1 MKLLTLTLMTAIS
14 SLHASNLYDHKLK
27 TIDGEETSLSEHKG
41 KVILM
46 VNVAS
51 RCGFTRQYKGLEEL
65 YQKYKEKGLVIC
77 GFPCNQ
83 FGGQE
88 PGSES
93 DIKEFC
99 STKFGVSFPMYSKI
113 DVNGPTRH
121 PLYEEIIGDNG
132 PLKGKIKW
140 NFGKILIGKDGKP
153 IDRFG
158 SMTSPTSGK
167 LIKAIEKSLEG

>member
-1 MKLLTLTLMTAIS
+1 MKSLIFLLNLAILMTS
-14 SLHASNLYDHKLK
+14 SAKSIYEHDLK
-27 TIDGEETSLSEHKG
+27 SIDGESTTLAEHKG

-65 YQKYKEKGLVIC
+65 YDKYKDKGLVVC

-93 DIKEFC
+93 EIKEFC
-99 STKFGVSFPMYSKI
+99 STKFGVTFPMYSKI
-113 DVNGPTRH
+113 DVNGANRH
-121 PLYEEIIGDNG
+121 PIYEDIIGEKFTF
-132 PLKGKIKW
+132 PLFQVIKGNIST
-140 NFGKILIGKDGKP
+140 F
-153 IDRFG
+153 
-158 SMTSPTSGK
+158 
-167 LIKAIEKSLEG
+167 

>member
-1 MKLLTLTLMTAIS
+1 MKTLIFLLNLAIIMTATAKSI
-14 SLHASNLYDHKLK
+14 YDHDLK
-27 TIDGEETSLSEHKG
+27 SIDGESTTLAEHKG

-65 YQKYKEKGLVIC
+65 YDKYKDEGLVVC

-93 DIKEFC
+93 EIKEFC
-99 STKFGVSFPMYSKI
+99 STKYG
-113 DVNGPTRH
+113 N
-121 PLYEEIIGDNG
+121 
-132 PLKGKIKW
+132 
-140 NFGKILIGKDGKP
+140 P

-158 SMTSPTSGK
+158 SMTSPTSRK
-167 LIKAIEKSLEG
+167 LIKAIEEALQG